1 MVEWKYEKVKEFI
14 KKTSAGFAAH
24 CKKSIGKISEVIKEI
39 FAFDTMILDTFLKKS
54 ETSDKEDLSDLVKKS
69 WKPPV
74 EVIVE
79 VPEEGEKEK
88 IQAEI

>member
-1 MVEWKYEKVKEFI
+1 
-14 KKTSAGFAAH
+14 
-24 CKKSIGKISEVIKEI
+24 
-39 FAFDTMILDTFLKKS
+39 MILDTFLKKS